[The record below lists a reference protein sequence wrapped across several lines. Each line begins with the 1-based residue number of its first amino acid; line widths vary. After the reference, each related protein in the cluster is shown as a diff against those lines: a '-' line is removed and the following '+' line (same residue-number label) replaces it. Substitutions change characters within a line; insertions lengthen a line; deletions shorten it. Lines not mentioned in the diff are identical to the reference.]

1 MYMEKLEPT
10 SVICKIDITANYRKV
25 FNLVILLTVG
35 LGSYRILILV
45 YIKPK
50 YSSEMKIVLTC
61 KKQSIET
68 RIQNFQV
75 KSCHN
80 PRERQ

>member
-1 MYMEKLEPT
+1 MKKLKPICG
-10 SVICKIDITANYRKV
+10 ICKIDITASYTKV

-50 YSSEMKIVLTC
+50 NSSEMKIVLTC

-75 KSCHN
+75 KSYHN

>member
-1 MYMEKLEPT
+1 MEKLEPLNDN
-10 SVICKIDITANYRKV
+10 CKTDFTATYGQV
-25 FNLVILLTVG
+25 FNLVILLTIG
-35 LGSYRILILV
+35 LGSCGILIPV

-61 KKQSIET
+61 KKQYIET

-75 KSCHN
+75 KSYHN